1 MARDWLLITVST
13 PPGGTSTLRVY
24 AWRNL
29 RSLGAHHLQQLQQS
43 VCLVS
48 ATPKATRAAARM
60 VTRLRADGGHGEML
74 RVRLTD
80 SRQQP
85 VVIDAIQRE
94 RADEYHEVVESTQ
107 QFRKELHRERRRGRT
122 TYTEL
127 EEFDA
132 DLALYQKWVAAIR
145 ARDYF
150 DAPGG
155 QEAAAAVASCEEA
168 LVRFQ
173 SEALSAELDAST
185 PDRRPRLCAAKGATT
200 DMSAGPGR
208 RLLSVAIPPRR
219 RLVSAAPASTRSRSS
234 A

>member
-29 RSLGAHHLQQLQQS
+29 RSLGAHYLQQS
-43 VCLVS
+43 VCLLP
-48 ATPKATRAAARM
+48 ATPKTTRTATRM
-60 VTRLRADGGHGEML
+60 VARLRAEGGHGEML

-80 SRQQP
+80 SRQEA
-85 VVIDAIQRE
+85 VVVDAIQRE
-94 RADEYHEVVESTQ
+94 RTDEYHEVVESTRR
-107 QFRKELHRERRRGRT
+107 FRKELQRERRRGRT

-127 EEFDA
+127 EESDV
-132 DLALYQKWVAAIR
+132 DLARHQKWLAAIR

-155 QEAAAAVASCEEA
+155 QEAAVAVASCEEA
-168 LVRFQ
+168 LARFQ

-185 PDRRPRLCAAKGATT
+185 P
-200 DMSAGPGR
+200 GR
-208 RLLSVAIPPRR
+208 R
-219 RLVSAAPASTRSRSS
+219 AATRPNGTEHQ
-234 A
+234 